1 MNKAFFE
8 SKTNRTLTDEEY
20 EAVKSIYDA
29 AWHDDVEF
37 CNLFNDSVSLA
48 VVVSTLLKDV
58 SNTLAET
65 RKKLKEEREKGAEYA
80 KKILDKT
87 DSDIDDERIE
97 CTVDYWGEKRTAA
110 YMLKKNYEMPEWLR
124 DEVVS
129 MIDELD
135 YLKKR

>member
-8 SKTNRTLTDEEY
+8 SRTNRTLTDEEY

-29 AWHDDVEF
+29 AWYDDVEF

-65 RKKLKEEREKGAEYA
+65 RKKLKDEREKGAEYA
-80 KKILDKT
+80 KKILDKS

-97 CTVDYWGEKRTAA
+97 DTVDYWGAKRTAA

>member
-8 SKTNRTLTDEEY
+8 SRTNRTLTDEEY
-20 EAVKSIYDA
+20 EAVKSIYDV
-29 AWHDDVEF
+29 AWHDEVEF
-37 CNLFNDSVSLA
+37 CNLFNNSISLA
-48 VVVSTLLKDV
+48 VAVSTLLKDV
-58 SNTLAET
+58 RDTLAET
-65 RKKLKEEREKGAEYA
+65 RKVLKDEREKGAEYA
-80 KKILDKT
+80 KKILDKS

-97 CTVDYWGEKRTAA
+97 DTVDYWGAKRTAA

>member
-8 SKTNRTLTDEEY
+8 SRTNRTLTDEEY
-20 EAVKSIYDA
+20 EAVKSIYDV
-29 AWHDDVEF
+29 AWHDEVEF
-37 CNLFNDSVSLA
+37 CNLFNNSISLA
-48 VVVSTLLKDV
+48 VAVSTLLKDV
-58 SNTLAET
+58 RDTLAET

-80 KKILDKT
+80 KKILDKS

-97 CTVDYWGEKRTAA
+97 DTVDYWGAKRTAA

>member
-8 SKTNRTLTDEEY
+8 SRTNRTLTDEEY
-20 EAVKSIYDA
+20 EAVKSIYDV
-29 AWHDDVEF
+29 AWHDEVEF
-37 CNLFNDSVSLA
+37 CNLFNNSISLA
-48 VVVSTLLKDV
+48 VAVSTLLKDV
-58 SNTLAET
+58 RDTLAET
-65 RKKLKEEREKGAEYA
+65 RKVLKDEREKGAEYE
-80 KKILDKT
+80 KKILDKS

-97 CTVDYWGEKRTAA
+97 DTVDYWGAERTAA

>member
-8 SKTNRTLTDEEY
+8 SRTNRTLTDEEY
-20 EAVKSIYDA
+20 EAVKSIYDV
-29 AWHDDVEF
+29 AWHDEVEF
-37 CNLFNDSVSLA
+37 CNLFNNSISLA
-48 VVVSTLLKDV
+48 VAVSTLLKDIRD
-58 SNTLAET
+58 TLAET
-65 RKKLKEEREKGAEYA
+65 RKVLKDEREKGAEYA
-80 KKILDKT
+80 KKILDKS

-97 CTVDYWGEKRTAA
+97 DTVDYWGAKRTAA